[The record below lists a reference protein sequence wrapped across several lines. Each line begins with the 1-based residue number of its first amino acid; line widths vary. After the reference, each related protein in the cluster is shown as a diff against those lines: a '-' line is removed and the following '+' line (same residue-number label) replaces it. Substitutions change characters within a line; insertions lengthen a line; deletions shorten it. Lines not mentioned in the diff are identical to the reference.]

1 MLTNLC
7 IVLNLNNVIPTISC
21 AWYSFTAWGNL
32 SCEMSAFMNKQR
44 VKTPMSVRHIMV
56 IAAGILLCLGPCA
69 LVYNTWSIFVVP
81 VSTTLEVSSSQFT
94 LYITLVYLIGGLAS
108 PVAGNLM
115 ERFDLRIV
123 LSVSVLFV
131 TVGMGLCAFWIHIW
145 QFYISGILI
154 GFGIVSLMFLAV
166 PTLINRWFV
175 ERTGFFIGLCF
186 SMSGVGG
193 ALWSMV
199 GGIVFSVA
207 DWRSAY
213 LLFAVLVLATGLIAS
228 LVLIR
233 SYPSEVGLLPYGA
246 AVGSKTEDAG
256 ASQTK
261 GKQWGV
267 SAHVMFR
274 SPVFYTLMI
283 TMGIF
288 NALTVVG
295 NLFATYIYHLG
306 DIGSAGVTAQSAIM
320 LASAVAACI
329 MVLSAVG
336 KVLLGAVS
344 DKSLFVALCI
354 PCVCGSLS
362 ILFMWFGAPISPLF
376 IYAGGLLCGV
386 LYAAV
391 DALGAS
397 FTRQIAG
404 PRDYTL
410 IYSRVAIIVNLAG
423 AVSATLFAAVAEISW
438 EAEWIMALSL
448 IALAF
453 VLGLATIVK
462 GTKLEQT
469 YE

>member
-1 MLTNLC
+1 MVFFHCL
-7 IVLNLNNVIPTISC
+7 
-21 AWYSFTAWGNL
+21 GNL

-81 VSTTLEVSSSQFT
+81 VSITLEASSSQFT

-131 TVGMGLCAFWIHIW
+131 TVGMGLCAFWNHIW

-199 GGIVFSVA
+199 GGIVFSFA

-228 LVLIR
+228 LALIR

-246 AVGSKTEDAG
+246 SANNKAKDDDV
-256 ASQTK
+256 SQAK

-267 SAHVMFR
+267 PARVMFR

-344 DKSLFVALCI
+344 DKSLFIALCI

>member
-1 MLTNLC
+1 MDKQC
-7 IVLNLNNVIPTISC
+7 IKT
-21 AWYSFTAWGNL
+21 TL
-32 SCEMSAFMNKQR
+32 SA
-44 VKTPMSVRHIMV
+44 RHIMV
-56 IAAGILLCLGPCA
+56 VAAGILLCLGPCA

-81 VSTTLEVSSSQFT
+81 VSTALGASSSQFT

-123 LSVSVLFV
+123 LSISVLFV
-131 TVGMGLCAFWIHIW
+131 VIGMGLCSFWNQIW
-145 QFYISGILI
+145 QFYISGVLI

-213 LLFAVLVLATGLIAS
+213 LLFALLVLVTGLIAT

-233 SYPSEVGLLPYGA
+233 SYPSEVGLEPYGA
-246 AVGSKTEDAG
+246 LIDNKAHDSNLSESEFEQLESINPHSVDVG
-256 ASQTK
+256 ASCDSMTNNAKGDSDAK

-267 SAHVMFR
+267 PARVMFR

-295 NLFATYIYHLG
+295 NLFATYIYYLG
-306 DIGSAGVTAQSAIM
+306 DSGSAGITPDSAIM

-329 MVLSAVG
+329 MVLSAVS

-344 DKSLFVALCI
+344 DKSLVVALCI
-354 PCVCGSLS
+354 PCICGSLS
-362 ILFMWFGAPISPLF
+362 ILCMWFGAPLSSVF
-376 IYAGGLLCGV
+376 VYAGGLLCGV

-410 IYSRVAIIVNLAG
+410 IYSRVAIFVNLAG

-448 IALAF
+448 IAITL
-453 VLGLATIVK
+453 VLGMVTIKK
-462 GTKLEQT
+462 GKRLEQT